1 MVTLDDASS
10 AVYSGFIVEEEG
22 TASSFRARSEVIEQQ
37 GLFCELYTEPRQPLF
52 PTPKGGEAVSKSVQ
66 TQVGRALAQLGI
78 RHIAAYS
85 PEARGRS
92 ERAFRTLQDRL
103 PKELALAGIT
113 TIAAANRW
121 LAESYWPEHNA
132 AFAVAPAEAGS
143 AFVRDRT
150 GRVRD
155 ILCIQEARRV
165 GNDNTVKWRGL
176 TLQIP
181 PSPLRA
187 HFVRATVRVHEYPDG
202 RLAIFHG
209 PHRLADYDPEG
220 DLCDDA
226 KLAA

>member
-1 MVTLDDASS
+1 
-10 AVYSGFIVEEEG
+10 
-22 TASSFRARSEVIEQQ
+22 
-37 GLFCELYTEPRQPLF
+37 
-52 PTPKGGEAVSKSVQ
+52 VSKRVQ
-66 TQVGRALAQLGI
+66 TQVGRALGQLGI

-92 ERAFRTLQDRL
+92 ERAFRPLQDRL
-103 PKELALAGIT
+103 PKELALAGIM

-121 LAESYWPEHNA
+121 LAETYWPAHNA

-143 AFVRDRT
+143 AFVADRT
-150 GRVRD
+150 GRVRE
-155 ILCIQEARRV
+155 ILCLQEERRV

-181 PSPLRA
+181 PSPPRA

-202 RLAIFHG
+202 HLAIFHG
-209 PHRLADYDPEG
+209 PHRLADYNPEG
-220 DLCDDA
+220 KPCDDA

>member
-1 MVTLDDASS
+1 M
-10 AVYSGFIVEEEG
+10 
-22 TASSFRARSEVIEQQ
+22 
-37 GLFCELYTEPRQPLF
+37 CKPRPA
-52 PTPKGGEAVSKSVQ
+52 PAKAG
-66 TQVGRALAQLGI
+66 VGRALAQLGI

-121 LAESYWPEHNA
+121 LAESYWPAHNA
-132 AFAVAPAEAGS
+132 AFAVAAAEAGS
-143 AFVRDRT
+143 AFVADRT
-150 GRVRD
+150 GRVCE
-155 ILCIQEARRV
+155 ILCLQEERRV

-181 PSPLRA
+181 PSPLRP

-202 RLAIFHG
+202 HLAVFHG
-209 PHRLADYDPEG
+209 PHRLADYGSEG
-220 DLCDDA
+220 NPCDRA